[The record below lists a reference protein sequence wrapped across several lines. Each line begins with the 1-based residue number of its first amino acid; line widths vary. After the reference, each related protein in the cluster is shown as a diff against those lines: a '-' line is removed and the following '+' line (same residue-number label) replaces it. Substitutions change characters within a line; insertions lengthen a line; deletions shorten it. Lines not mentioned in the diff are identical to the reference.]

1 MTGLIKEAEKCTI
14 IITNAIVQ
22 QFVYNARFFTDSIQ
36 FLWFGARSLVQK
48 LFVIS
53 ILSIV
58 SKSLTFS
65 VQNDAYLM
73 GLSLQIVF
81 PVPLESEFKTCS
93 EYMFFVR
100 SQIVWK
106 IDWIEYKNGRVK
118 GIFSLT

>member
-1 MTGLIKEAEKCTI
+1 M
-14 IITNAIVQ
+14 
-22 QFVYNARFFTDSIQ
+22 
-36 FLWFGARSLVQK
+36 VQK